1 MSGWLIALTGLV
13 YLYVSLEQLHK
24 GNTGM
29 FIAYLGYAFSNVG
42 LYMLASKQEVE
53 MKEPQRYS
61 MSTGLPVKPEVKKYP
76 LGSAEKSFWEFI
88 AKHEESRANWE
99 RQKTEQVDKQSD
111 QTQF

>member
-42 LYMLASKQEVE
+42 LYMLASK
-53 MKEPQRYS
+53 
-61 MSTGLPVKPEVKKYP
+61 
-76 LGSAEKSFWEFI
+76 
-88 AKHEESRANWE
+88 
-99 RQKTEQVDKQSD
+99 
-111 QTQF
+111 